1 MPGGSDYQGPA
12 DALDR
17 YTAVVE
23 AAGEPVKGAKN
34 PYTSR
39 NGHMYSFLDADGGMA
54 LRLSDELK
62 NDFLSAYESGPVM
75 QYGSVMRG
83 YVSIPDELL
92 SDAETLGSWFEK
104 SFEWIGTLEPKPT
117 KK

>member
-1 MPGGSDYQGPA
+1 ME
-12 DALDR
+12 L

-23 AAGEPVKGAKN
+23 GAGEAVKGAKN

-39 NGHMYSFLDADGGMA
+39 NGHMYSFLGSDG
-54 LRLSDELK
+54 
-62 NDFLSAYESGPVM
+62 
-75 QYGSVMRG
+75 
-83 YVSIPDELL
+83 
-92 SDAETLGSWFEK
+92 AELGSWFLR